1 MGKDGA
7 MEGNAPGPGWAAP
20 GAPAEPDGPGSSG
33 VPGTWAPVDDRD
45 QGGAHGRPRVVS
57 ATGVLGGA
65 DRPEGVPQVALRPMT
80 LADILDGGFSII
92 KARPRR
98 ILTLTAALVVPV
110 QIIAALSSRDL
121 GGGLF
126 SSDVWL
132 TDNSSTTGDT
142 TTSSLNTLGLIAALI
157 LPSIALVC
165 IAAAIAHLVMGW
177 SVGHDASGRE
187 MIGAVGHSW
196 WPLLATFVVVHL
208 AEVVGGFLCYLGA
221 FVAMA
226 FFVVVAPVIGAEK
239 ASTGV
244 ALRRSITL
252 VRPRFWPVLGTA
264 VLMGIVAG
272 VLGNVLSFLPQGI
285 VLAIGMESGWPVA
298 AFGSIIAQVV
308 TTPFVAA
315 STTLLYLDLRVRT
328 EGIDIELAARRAI
341 DRVA

>member
-1 MGKDGA
+1 MVKDGA
-7 MEGNAPGPGWAAP
+7 MEGDVPGPGWAAP
-20 GAPAEPDGPGSSG
+20 GAPAEPDGPGSSR
-33 VPGTWAPVDDRD
+33 VPGTWPPVDD
-45 QGGAHGRPRVVS
+45 GEPAASGRARLVS

-98 ILTLTAALVVPV
+98 ILTLTAALVIPV
-110 QIIAALSSRDL
+110 QIVAAVSSRDL

-126 SSDVWL
+126 SSDVWVNDQ
-132 TDNSSTTGDT
+132 TSTTGDT

-196 WPLLATFVVVHL
+196 WPLLATFVIVHL
-208 AEVVGGFLCYLGA
+208 AEIAGGFLCYLGA
-221 FVAMA
+221 FAVMA
-226 FFVVVAPVIGAEK
+226 LFVVVAPVIGAEK
-239 ASTGV
+239 ASTGE
-244 ALRRSITL
+244 ALRRSIAL

-264 VLMGIVAG
+264 VLMGIVSAT
-272 VLGNVLSFLPQGI
+272 LGNVLSFLPQGI

-298 AFGSIIAQVV
+298 ALGSIIGQVV

-315 STTLLYLDLRVRT
+315 ATTLLYLDLRVRT